1 MPTVLE
7 LFSFLS
13 PNTILD
19 WVFLVA
25 IILCFVVT
33 IIAAIKVR
41 KSTKELI
48 RTSSLNISLQD
59 ESSIRSYLAN
69 PKLDSVLESGASFAL
84 IIGLLGTFIGIGL
97 AIQDASKVIVSLN
110 NASNIS
116 ASFAMDTVGQLSPV
130 LSDIGT
136 KFKVSAWG
144 ISVHILMRL
153 FIPLLGIETIRH
165 KFLEGEIQQ
174 INKNKLQRKEKID
187 NEIQAFFDSN
197 KSINEAILVELK
209 NVVSTPKRIEDSLSS
224 FEVSVRKH
232 NLDSKTAMD
241 NLSKVIESLKNSIVS
256 SLSKIDNSIDAMDLK
271 ANDSFD
277 ELTQMNKTLVTESMH
292 NLKATNEQ
300 ATKLVDSIYNL
311 LNLDN
316 FLQINQGLTETND
329 SLNKVAQNLSSIE
342 TIVTSAAI
350 PISEEMVKIDKFLQ
364 GSLSNARDIQKSI
377 DTNDR
382 VIKSIEDNMQL
393 LEKVNRNLLR
403 LSADRKIML
412 DEG

>member
-224 FEVSVRKH
+224 FEVSVKKH

>member
-48 RTSSLNISLQD
+48 RTSSLNINLQD

-110 NASNIS
+110 SASNIS

-165 KFLEGEIQQ
+165 KFLEGELQQ

-224 FEVSVRKH
+224 FEVSVKKH

>member
-165 KFLEGEIQQ
+165 KFLEGELQQ

-224 FEVSVRKH
+224 FEVSVKKH

>member
-48 RTSSLNISLQD
+48 RTSSLNINLQD

-165 KFLEGEIQQ
+165 KFLEGELQQ

-224 FEVSVRKH
+224 FEVSVKKH

>member
-110 NASNIS
+110 SASNIS

-165 KFLEGEIQQ
+165 KFLEGELQQ

-224 FEVSVRKH
+224 FEVSVKKH